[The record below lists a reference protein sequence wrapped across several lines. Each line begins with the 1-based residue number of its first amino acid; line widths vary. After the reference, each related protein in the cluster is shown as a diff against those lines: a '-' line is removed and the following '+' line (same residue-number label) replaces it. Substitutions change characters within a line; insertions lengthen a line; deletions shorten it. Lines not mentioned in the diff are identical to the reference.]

1 MIENKFEQLGL
12 SEEVLKA
19 IKDMGF
25 SKPSQI
31 QEKAIPILLTGV
43 DAIGQAQTGTGK
55 TLAFGSV
62 LLSKIKPIDDRFPQA
77 IILSPTRELAMQ
89 IHESYW

>member
-25 SKPSQI
+25 SRNPHKFKKKQF
-31 QEKAIPILLTGV
+31 Q
-43 DAIGQAQTGTGK
+43 
-55 TLAFGSV
+55 
-62 LLSKIKPIDDRFPQA
+62 
-77 IILSPTRELAMQ
+77 
-89 IHESYW
+89 YY

>member
-25 SKPSQI
+25 SKPHKFKKSNSSI
-31 QEKAIPILLTGV
+31 
-43 DAIGQAQTGTGK
+43 
-55 TLAFGSV
+55 
-62 LLSKIKPIDDRFPQA
+62 ID
-77 IILSPTRELAMQ
+77 
-89 IHESYW
+89 WC